1 MVKHLC
7 LILIIFTSL
16 MNIFNIENIWEDYD
30 YKPQVLKK
38 KHTSWYDRKVLASF
52 GVFWTRV

>member
-1 MVKHLC
+1 MMKHLC

-16 MNIFNIENIWEDYD
+16 LNIFNIENIWEDYD

-38 KHTSWYDRKVLASF
+38 KHTSWCNRKVLASF
-52 GVFWTRV
+52 GVF